1 MKYLSPL
8 SSLFAGLT
16 LLAGCAYTGG
26 DIADPIHRK
35 FHWRSFIQG
44 EDIAASCAA
53 GNPDRARLVYNA
65 VWGEQVRV
73 YEWDSVR
80 KSLRVRVMGSGD
92 LTDISLGDPLG
103 AWRASETTVALD
115 GGAYDRLDSALA
127 ADGAFDLSGASL
139 DLPSQ
144 SYYWSAATCHQG
156 KFALTGWLYP
166 SAAFSAAGIPAALFA
181 LDPGRDNV
189 RPAKEIPVDVIA
201 ENDRRRGAIR
211 DFAIT
216 VRAAQ
221 PGR

>member
-1 MKYLSPL
+1 MKYPSPL
-8 SSLFAGLT
+8 SSLFVGLT
-16 LLAGCAYTGG
+16 LLVGCAYTGG

-35 FHWRSFIQG
+35 FHWRSFVQG
-44 EDIAASCAA
+44 DDIAESCAV
-53 GNPDRARLVYNA
+53 GSPDRARLVYNA

-80 KSLRVRVMGSGD
+80 KSLRVRVLGSGD

-103 AWRASETTVALD
+103 AWRAAETTVGLD
-115 GGAYDRLDSALA
+115 GAAYDGLDAALSAS
-127 ADGAFDLSGASL
+127 GAFALSSKSL

-166 SAAFSAAGIPAALFA
+166 SAAFDAARFPAALFA
-181 LDPGRDNV
+181 LDPGRASV
-189 RPAKEIPVDVIA
+189 HPAKDVPIDVMA

-216 VRAAQ
+216 AKAA
-221 PGR
+221 P